1 MLEQLK
7 KFPFGFIVCCLTFT
21 FERLAYYGGK
31 WGIAVFV
38 VLEAANGGLGLT
50 TEQGALFSSQFVA
63 WTYITPI
70 IGGFIADRYV
80 SPRLLV
86 PVGEVLMA
94 AGWFA
99 ISKATGAG
107 GVWLAI
113 ILLAVGTGF
122 FKGNVSGINGRQF
135 ENDKDTLT
143 TAFSIQ
149 YMFVNIGSF
158 LGTTF
163 LALIGTQGA
172 GFRAMFLACAVFMLI
187 DAAWWI
193 FGMRFLGDAGKKPF
207 LIDNR
212 TEDLEHADVE
222 KDKRPLTKLE
232 KNRVV
237 AILIL
242 TFLSGMFWLFW
253 YLLYMPVYYEF
264 GPESQGGMGW
274 ANWML
279 GANFEMPTAWFD
291 SMNGL
296 FCIILAPILAAVWNN
311 LSKKG
316 KDLSM
321 LTKTAWGIMLLGLG
335 IFLMVVGGYSFKS
348 TGKPVGVWII
358 IMTAVLMTVGE
369 MLFSPLGNSFISEYA
384 PKKYLG
390 TLLGT
395 WPLII
400 FFAGLAYGP
409 LYNAMRVNFIRSFL
423 IAAIVVF
430 VSGAIMIFFRKKFEA
445 AIHGTP
451 EQIAELEA
459 VENN

>member
-31 WGIAVFV
+31 WGIAIFV
-38 VLEAANGGLGLT
+38 VLEAAQGGLGLT
-50 TEQGALFSSQFVA
+50 TEQGAIFSSQFVA

-70 IGGFIADRYV
+70 IGGFIADRWV

-86 PVGEVLMA
+86 PVGEILMA

-99 ISKATGAG
+99 ISRATGAG

-135 ENDKDTLT
+135 DNDKDTLT
-143 TAFSIQ
+143 TAFSLQ

-158 LGTTF
+158 CGTTF

-172 GFRAMFLACAVFMLI
+172 GYRAMFMACAVFMLI
-187 DAAWWI
+187 DAAWWL
-193 FGMRFLGDAGKKPF
+193 FGMKYLGDAGKKPF

-212 TEDLEHADVE
+212 TEDVENADIE
-222 KDKRPLTKLE
+222 KDKRALTKLE

-237 AILIL
+237 AILVL
-242 TFLSGMFWLFW
+242 TFLSGLFWLFW

-264 GPESQGGMGW
+264 GPASQGGMGW
-274 ANWML
+274 ANWNL

-296 FCIILAPILAAVWNN
+296 LCIILAPTLAALWNK

-316 KDLSM
+316 KDPSM
-321 LTKTAWGIMLLGLG
+321 MTKTALGIMLLGLG
-335 IFLMVVGGYSFKS
+335 VAMMVVGAGIYNG

-358 IMTAVLMTVGE
+358 IMTAILMSVGE

-390 TLLGT
+390 TLLGA
-395 WPLII
+395 WPFII

-409 LYNAMRVNFIRSFL
+409 LYNAMRGSFSRSFL
-423 IAAIVVF
+423 IAAIIVF
-430 VSGAIMIFFRKKFEA
+430 VAGALMLFFKNKFEA
-445 AIHGTP
+445 MIEGTE
-451 EQIAELEA
+451 EQKRELAEAEK
-459 VENN
+459 

>member
-31 WGIAVFV
+31 WGIAIFV
-38 VLEAANGGLGLT
+38 VLEAAQGGLGLT
-50 TEQGALFSSQFVA
+50 TEQGAVFSSQFVA

-70 IGGFIADRYV
+70 IGGFIADRWV

-86 PVGEVLMA
+86 PLGEILMA

-99 ISKATGAG
+99 ISRAQGAG

-135 ENDKDTLT
+135 ASDKDTLT

-158 LGTTF
+158 IGTTF

-172 GFRAMFLACAVFMLI
+172 GYRAMFMACAVFMLI
-187 DAAWWI
+187 DAAWWL
-193 FGMRFLGDAGKKPF
+193 FGMKYLGDAGKKPF

-212 TEDLEHADVE
+212 TENVEAADVA

-232 KNRVV
+232 KNRVI

-242 TFLSGMFWLFW
+242 TFLSGLFWLFW

-264 GPESQGGMGW
+264 GPASQGGMGW
-274 ANWML
+274 ANWNL
-279 GANFEMPTAWFD
+279 GANLM
-291 SMNGL
+291 
-296 FCIILAPILAAVWNN
+296 AAVWNN
-311 LSKKG
+311 LSKKD
-316 KDLSM
+316 KDPSM
-321 LTKTAWGIMLLGLG
+321 MTKTALGIMLLGLG
-335 IFLMVVGGYSFKS
+335 VAMMVLGAGIYNGS
-348 TGKPVGVWII
+348 GKPVGVWII
-358 IMTAVLMTVGE
+358 IMTAILMSVGE

-390 TLLGT
+390 TLLGA
-395 WPLII
+395 WPFII

-409 LYNAMRVNFIRSFL
+409 LYNAMRVNFSRSFL
-423 IAAIVVF
+423 IAAIIVF
-430 VSGAIMIFFRKKFEA
+430 ASGALMLFFRNKFQAMVE
-445 AIHGTP
+445 GTE
-451 EQIAELEA
+451 EQRRELAE
-459 VENN
+459 VE

>member
-31 WGIAVFV
+31 WGIAIFV
-38 VLEAANGGLGLT
+38 VLEAAQGGLGLT
-50 TEQGALFSSQFVA
+50 TEQGAIFSSQFVA

-70 IGGFIADRYV
+70 IGGFIADRWV

-86 PVGEVLMA
+86 PLGEILMA

-99 ISKATGAG
+99 ISRAQGAG

-135 ENDKDTLT
+135 ANDKDTLT

-158 LGTTF
+158 VGTTF

-172 GFRAMFLACAVFMLI
+172 GYRAMFMACAIFMLI
-187 DAAWWI
+187 DAAWWL
-193 FGMRFLGDAGKKPF
+193 FGMKYLGDAGKKPF

-212 TEDLEHADVE
+212 TEDVNDADVA

-232 KNRVV
+232 KNRVI

-242 TFLSGMFWLFW
+242 TFLSGLFWLFW

-264 GPESQGGMGW
+264 GPASQGGMGW
-274 ANWML
+274 ANCKL
-279 GANFEMPTAWFD
+279 RDAYSLVRLNERTALHHSRTYTCCSMEQPQQEGQGPINDDQD
-291 SMNGL
+291 SSWYH
-296 FCIILAPILAAVWNN
+296 APRTRCSYDGTRRWN
-311 LSKKG
+311 LQQHRKACWRMDHHHDS
-316 KDLSM
+316 
-321 LTKTAWGIMLLGLG
+321 
-335 IFLMVVGGYSFKS
+335 
-348 TGKPVGVWII
+348 
-358 IMTAVLMTVGE
+358 
-369 MLFSPLGNSFISEYA
+369 
-384 PKKYLG
+384 YLDVC
-390 TLLGT
+390 
-395 WPLII
+395 W
-400 FFAGLAYGP
+400 
-409 LYNAMRVNFIRSFL
+409 
-423 IAAIVVF
+423 
-430 VSGAIMIFFRKKFEA
+430 
-445 AIHGTP
+445 
-451 EQIAELEA
+451 
-459 VENN
+459 

>member
-1 MLEQLK
+1 MEELTMLEQLK
-7 KFPFGFIVCCLTFT
+7 KFPFGFIVCCLSFT

-50 TEQGALFSSQFVA
+50 TEQGAIFSSQFVA

-70 IGGFIADRYV
+70 IGGFIADRWV

-86 PVGEVLMA
+86 PVGEILMA

-99 ISKATGAG
+99 ISRATGAG

-135 ENDKDTLT
+135 DNDKDTLT
-143 TAFSIQ
+143 TAFSLQ

-158 LGTTF
+158 CGT
-163 LALIGTQGA
+163 
-172 GFRAMFLACAVFMLI
+172 FMLI
-187 DAAWWI
+187 DAAWWL
-193 FGMRFLGDAGKKPF
+193 FGMKYLGDAGKKPF

-212 TEDLEHADVE
+212 TEDVENADIE
-222 KDKRPLTKLE
+222 KDKRALTKLE

-237 AILIL
+237 AILVL
-242 TFLSGMFWLFW
+242 TFLSGLFWLFW

-264 GPESQGGMGW
+264 GPASQGGMGW
-274 ANWML
+274 ANWNL

-296 FCIILAPILAAVWNN
+296 LCIILAPTLAALWNK
-311 LSKKG
+311 LSKQG
-316 KDLSM
+316 KDPSM
-321 LTKTAWGIMLLGLG
+321 MTKTALGIMLLGLG
-335 IFLMVVGGYSFKS
+335 VAMMVVGAGIYKS

-358 IMTAVLMTVGE
+358 IMTAILMSVGE

-390 TLLGT
+390 TLLGA
-395 WPLII
+395 WPFII

-409 LYNAMRVNFIRSFL
+409 LYNAMRGSFSRSFL
-423 IAAIVVF
+423 IAAIIVF
-430 VSGAIMIFFRKKFEA
+430 VAGALMLLFKNKFEA
-445 AIHGTP
+445 MIEGTP
-451 EQIAELEA
+451 EQQKELAEAEA
-459 VENN
+459 